1 MRKAIRMAIPNQIRF
16 LSNKLLMMG
25 MLSLND
31 ENPNG
36 IPSLLM
42 GEGKG
47 GGEQGEIPP
56 TSILP
61 RKGGGYD

>member
-1 MRKAIRMAIPNQIRF
+1 
-16 LSNKLLMMG
+16 MMG

-36 IPSLLM
+36 IPSLLT